1 MRAIADIID
10 SFNEHTGRVLSWLA
24 LAMVLL
30 QFAVVVGRYVFGVG
44 SIFYQELIIYFHAF
58 LFMLA
63 ASYTLKR
70 DGHVRVD
77 VLYREARPRRK
88 AMVNLLGSLFL
99 LLPVCI
105 LIIWISW
112 PYVARSWS
120 ILEGSQETS
129 GIQAVFLL
137 KSAIIAFA
145 VMVGLQGVS
154 MVIRSLLAIGGDEE
168 ELRRLEH
175 HHPH

>member
-10 SFNEHTGRVLSWLA
+10 AFNEHTGRLLAWLT

-77 VLYREARPRRK
+77 VLYREASPRRK

-99 LLPVCI
+99 LIPVCV
-105 LIIWISW
+105 LIVWISW
-112 PYVARSWS
+112 AYVARSWS
-120 ILEGSQETS
+120 IMEGSQETS

-137 KSAIIAFA
+137 KSAIVAFA
-145 VMVGLQGVS
+145 VMVGLQGIS
-154 MVIRSLLAIGGDEE
+154 MALRSLLAIGGDET

-175 HHPH
+175 HQSH

>member
-10 SFNEHTGRVLSWLA
+10 AFNEHTGRVLSWLA

-44 SIFYQELIIYFHAF
+44 AIFYQELIIYFHAF

-77 VLYREARPRRK
+77 VLYREASPRRK

-99 LLPVCI
+99 LIPVCI
-105 LIIWISW
+105 LIIWIAW
-112 PYVARSWS
+112 PYVQSSWAIRERSM
-120 ILEGSQETS
+120 ETS
-129 GIQAVFLL
+129 GIPLVYIL
-137 KSAIIAFA
+137 KTTIIAFA

-154 MVIRSLLAIGGDEE
+154 MVIRSLLAIGGDEA

-175 HHPH
+175 HQPN